1 VSTDT
6 PRPPLDTVQ
15 ISEKISRYWRVSV
28 VEVTGSTQEDLLN
41 RVQRA
46 EARTG
51 DVLVTNY
58 QSAGRGRLD
67 RKFEAPQAS
76 ALLFSFYIQPKRD
89 QSEWSLLPLIVGL
102 STSFALSA
110 LDPRMSTSLKW
121 PNDLLINGLKAGG
134 MIAQSTG
141 NGIIVGVGI
150 NVAMQESELPVA
162 HATSLSLQNFGELN
176 RNLILAAF
184 LNEFANL
191 LERWEA
197 GEDLRHLYLERCST
211 IGAKIQAE
219 LPGGVIKSGV
229 AVGISPN
236 GELILE
242 DGSRITAGDIVHL
255 R

>member
-1 VSTDT
+1 M
-6 PRPPLDTVQ
+6 
-15 ISEKISRYWRVSV
+15 

-41 RVQRA
+41 LAQRA
-46 EARTG
+46 QVHSG
-51 DVLVTNY
+51 DVFVTNY

-67 RKFEAPQAS
+67 RKFQAPQAS

-89 QSEWSLLPLIVGL
+89 QSDWSFLPIIVGL
-102 STSFALSA
+102 SASFALST
-110 LDPRMSTSLKW
+110 LDPRITSSLKW
-121 PNDLLINGLKAGG
+121 PNDLLIGGLKTGG
-134 MIAQSTG
+134 IIAQTAG

-162 HATSLSLQNFGELN
+162 HATSLSLENFGELN
-176 RNLILAAF
+176 RNVILAAF

-191 LERWEA
+191 SERWEA
-197 GEDLRHLYLERCST
+197 GEDLRHLYLERCSS
-211 IGAKIQAE
+211 IGVKIQAE

-242 DGSRITAGDIVHL
+242 DGSRITVGDIVHL

>member
-1 VSTDT
+1 M
-6 PRPPLDTVQ
+6 
-15 ISEKISRYWRVSV
+15 

-41 RVQRA
+41 LVQRA

-67 RKFEAPQAS
+67 RNFEAPQSS

-89 QSEWSLLPLIVGL
+89 QSEWSFLPLIVGL
-102 STSFALSA
+102 STSFALST
-110 LDPRMSTSLKW
+110 LDPRVSSTLKW
-121 PNDLLINGLKAGG
+121 PNDLLISGLKAGG
-134 MIAQSTG
+134 MIAQTAD

-150 NVAMQESELPVA
+150 NVAMQKSELPVA

-176 RNLILAAF
+176 RNFILAAF
-184 LNEFANL
+184 LNEFENL
-191 LERWEA
+191 VERWEA
-197 GEDLRHLYLERCST
+197 GEDLRHLYLDRCSS
-211 IGAKIQAE
+211 IGVKIQAE
-219 LPGGVIKSGV
+219 LPGGVLKSGV

-236 GELILE
+236 GELIVD

>member
-1 VSTDT
+1 M
-6 PRPPLDTVQ
+6 
-15 ISEKISRYWRVSV
+15 

-67 RKFEAPQAS
+67 RNFEAPQSS
-76 ALLFSFYIQPKRD
+76 ALLFTFYIQPKRD
-89 QSEWSLLPLIVGL
+89 QSEWSFLPLIVGL
-102 STSFALSA
+102 STSFALST
-110 LDPRMSTSLKW
+110 LDPRVSSTLKW
-121 PNDLLINGLKAGG
+121 PNDLLISGLKAGG
-134 MIAQSTG
+134 MIAQTAD

-150 NVAMQESELPVA
+150 NVAMQKSELPVA

-176 RNLILAAF
+176 RNFILAAF
-184 LNEFANL
+184 LNEFENL
-191 LERWEA
+191 VERWEA
-197 GEDLRHLYLERCST
+197 GEDLRHLYLDRCSS
-211 IGAKIQAE
+211 IGVKIQAE
-219 LPGGVIKSGV
+219 LPGGVLKSGV

-242 DGSRITAGDIVHL
+242 DGSRITVGDIVHL

>member
-1 VSTDT
+1 MSTDT

-41 RVQRA
+41 LVQRA

-67 RKFEAPQAS
+67 RTFEAPQAS

-102 STSFALSA
+102 SASFALSR
-110 LDPRMSTSLKW
+110 LDPQVTSSLKW
-121 PNDLLINGLKAGG
+121 PNDLFISGLKAGG
-134 MIAQSTG
+134 MIAQTAG
-141 NGIIVGVGI
+141 NGIIIGVGI

-176 RNLILAAF
+176 RNVILAAF
-184 LNEFANL
+184 LNEFSNL

-197 GEDLRHLYLERCST
+197 GEDLRHLYLERCSS
-211 IGAKIQAE
+211 IGAKIRAE

-242 DGSRITAGDIVHL
+242 DGSRITVGDIVHL

>member
-1 VSTDT
+1 M
-6 PRPPLDTVQ
+6 
-15 ISEKISRYWRVSV
+15 

-41 RVQRA
+41 LAQRA
-46 EARTG
+46 QVHSG
-51 DVLVTNY
+51 DVFVTNY

-67 RKFEAPQAS
+67 RKFQAPQAS

-89 QSEWSLLPLIVGL
+89 QSDWSFLPIIVGL
-102 STSFALSA
+102 SASFALST
-110 LDPRMSTSLKW
+110 LDPRITSSLKW
-121 PNDLLINGLKAGG
+121 PNDLLIGGLKTGG
-134 MIAQSTG
+134 IIAQTAG

-162 HATSLSLQNFGELN
+162 HATSLSLENFGELN
-176 RNLILAAF
+176 RNVILAAF

-191 LERWEA
+191 SERWEA
-197 GEDLRHLYLERCST
+197 GEDLRHLYLERCSS

-242 DGSRITAGDIVHL
+242 DGSRITVGDIVHL

>member
-1 VSTDT
+1 M
-6 PRPPLDTVQ
+6 
-15 ISEKISRYWRVSV
+15 

-67 RKFEAPQAS
+67 RNFEAPQSS

-89 QSEWSLLPLIVGL
+89 QSEWSFLPLIVGL
-102 STSFALSA
+102 STSFALST
-110 LDPRMSTSLKW
+110 LDPRVSSTLKW
-121 PNDLLINGLKAGG
+121 PNDLLISGLKAGG
-134 MIAQSTG
+134 MIAQTAD

-150 NVAMQESELPVA
+150 NVAMQKSELPVA

-176 RNLILAAF
+176 RNFILAAF
-184 LNEFANL
+184 LNEFENL
-191 LERWEA
+191 VERWEA
-197 GEDLRHLYLERCST
+197 GEDLRHLYLDRCSS
-211 IGAKIQAE
+211 IGVKIQAE
-219 LPGGVIKSGV
+219 LPGGVLKSGV

-236 GELILE
+236 GELIVD